1 MRWIAQVMAPLSLMI
16 VAIIAGMAE
25 ADTGQKDASRIQKR
39 SLFEWKFFDVNTI
52 NCTISSA
59 GPYADYSRTGQAGLE
74 WPKGSGKTAVFT
86 AGIWIIGRHGPT
98 DSLRTAVQYYQTE
111 FKPGPILGTF
121 NTTTNDPSVAADP
134 NDPRYRVYKINRTD
148 SLSGGNPDYDEWPGN
163 LGAPYV
169 DVNSNGV
176 WDPGLDKP
184 EFSGNQQL
192 WVVYNDVNPQAHANT
207 GVTAPMGIEV
217 QALYFGFDRPGVL
230 ENTMFV
236 KWLIINK
243 SDAEYRDIYFSM
255 WSDTDLGDANDDL
268 SGVDTTLDLAFV
280 YNGDDFDGG
289 SLGYGDRPPAD
300 GFLLLEGPIVPGEAT
315 DSAKL
320 RGVWRKGFRNLRAV
334 AYVQTDGS
342 PFTDPYLGDKRF
354 ARTAYGYLQGLNG
367 STGQPIIDPTTNRTS
382 TFVFSGDPV
391 AGIGWLPGDSNV
403 HPSDLRNMLS
413 TGPFTLAVGDSQ
425 EVVGAFLIAQGNNR
439 LSSVTELKRAACN
452 VRNFYESGFTRTSL
466 PALTHSL
473 TYNSPAGQT
482 TATVRLSEPDAIS
495 ARAFFVPANGSP
507 LDSIDLYDDG
517 SHSDGA
523 AGDGL
528 WANSWTTVPLPYG
541 VSVDL
546 RIEYVSGQTLTWRTL
561 VTRISTAGP
570 VRVGSYSVASD
581 NVNADGRV
589 NPGENI
595 RYVYSLTNGG
605 AIAFSDLRVKVEG
618 VTDSRVSVTPDE
630 EFQIPSLGAQATA
643 SLVYDE
649 NDPTSYFSF
658 TVPED
663 ITLGA
668 EFSILLEI
676 LDMSENRWEDTL
688 KFTVEP
694 YAYAPIANFAT
705 HAVGNSEGTFG
716 VLVVDYP
723 ALKDHTYEI
732 RAVDSVDAAGDVGF
746 TLIDVTDGRTLL
758 ERHPLPDD
766 SGHNVQVTDGFKVT
780 KGTALYPEEY
790 PGPRAKDWSYS
801 PSENRFI
808 TGKATS
814 EVMDTFLGGLA
825 YPRVGVYVNKGT
837 TVAGDSLKR
846 VEIIFSDQ
854 NREKAYRY
862 LTRVSASTPLYDAS
876 FTPYVLQRGSGYVY
890 QDYVE
895 VPFTAWEVDPFDK
908 DATPRQLNVAF
919 LERNDSLYSPTGA
932 YLGRGK
938 IDGQWYPTTAD
949 NGGGEVVYIFA
960 STYSDQENSF
970 YTGKNLFTDQNNLD
984 ILYVLWARLDG
995 SLPQV
1000 FREGDVFTI
1009 YPQYP
1014 PVRGG
1019 NVYSFNPVLLE
1030 VRPQGE
1036 LPSEYALYQNYPN
1049 PFNPTTT
1056 IRYELP
1062 KESRVKLEIYNILGQ
1077 KVATPVDEEKNA
1089 GRYEVRWDAARFS
1102 TGVYFYRLQA
1112 GEFREMKKLMLLR

>member
-1 MRWIAQVMAPLSLMI
+1 MTRSGLPVDRVLF
-16 VAIIAGMAE
+16 IICSTILFLTNSFAGSNRKSP
-25 ADTGQKDASRIQKR
+25 DRI
-39 SLFEWKFFDVNTI
+39 SIFEWKQLDANNI
-52 NCTISSA
+52 NCTIA
-59 GPYADYSRTGQAGLE
+59 NDGPFADYRKTGQSGLE

-86 AGIWIIGRHGPT
+86 AGLWLVGKESTT
-98 DSLRTAVQYYQTE
+98 DSIRAAVAYYTTDYQ
-111 FKPGPILGTF
+111 PGPINGVF
-121 NTTTNDPSVAADP
+121 SGDVSVAAGK
-134 NDPRYRVYKINRTD
+134 NDPRYRIYKIQKADTI
-148 SLSGGNPDYDEWPGN
+148 GGVNPDYDEWPVDQ
-163 LGAPYV
+163 GAPV
-169 DVNSNGV
+169 DFMG
-176 WDPGLDKP
+176 KP
-184 EFSGNQQL
+184 KFFGDQQL
-192 WVVYNDVNPQAHANT
+192 FTVFNDLDTLGRRSTSASRPL
-207 GVTAPMGIEV
+207 GLEV
-217 QALYFGFDRPGVL
+217 RALFWGFESIPYLQDV
-230 ENTMFV
+230 MFV
-236 KWLIINK
+236 RWEIINK
-243 SDAEYRDIYFSM
+243 SVFTYDSTYVSI
-255 WSDTDLGDANDDL
+255 WSDVDMGDANDDQT
-268 SGVDTTLDLAFV
+268 GCDTLLHMGYFYNDDDLDAT
-280 YNGDDFDGG
+280 
-289 SLGYGDRPPAD
+289 SAGYGYQPPAV
-300 GFLLLEGPIVPGEAT
+300 GFLLVQGPTSDAGSVLPMTSFIANLKNMSGGRFDDLPLGNATLPTKAFNYMRGLDAFGE
-315 DSAKL
+315 
-320 RGVWRKGFRNLRAV
+320 
-334 AYVQTDGS
+334 
-342 PFTDPYLGDKRF
+342 
-354 ARTAYGYLQGLNG
+354 
-367 STGQPIIDPTTNRTS
+367 PIIDPLTGNATR
-382 TFVFSGDPV
+382 FMFPGDPV
-391 AGIGWLPGDSNV
+391 TGLGWLPRDWNIRG
-403 HPSDLRNMLS
+403 SDKRLHVNS
-413 TGPFTLAVGDSQ
+413 GPFTFTPLDTQRVVAAVM
-425 EVVGAFLIAQGNNR
+425 VAQGGNR
-439 LSSVTELKRAACN
+439 LMSVSELRRAAYN
-452 VRNFYESGFTRTSL
+452 VRNFYESSFTLTSL
-466 PALTHSL
+466 PTVVHSV
-473 TYNSPAGQT
+473 TFAPPSGQT
-482 TATVRLSEPDAIS
+482 TATIRLEEPGAIS
-495 ARAFFVPANGSP
+495 ARAFFVNPAGSAV
-507 LDSIDLYDDG
+507 DSVDLYDDG
-517 SHSDGA
+517 SHSDEA

-528 WANSWTTVPLPYG
+528 WANSWATAPLSYG
-541 VSVDL
+541 LSVDL
-546 RIEYVSGQTLTWRTL
+546 RIQYVSGQTLTWRGL
-561 VTRISTAGP
+561 VRKLSTAGP
-570 VRVGSYSVASD
+570 VRASSYSLSSD
-581 NVNADGRV
+581 NINSDGVV

-595 RYVYSLTNGG
+595 RYVYTLTNEGS
-605 AIAFSDLRVKVEG
+605 IAFSDLTVKVEG
-618 VTDSRVSVTPDE
+618 VTDNRITVTPGE
-630 EFQIPSLGAQATA
+630 QAEVASLGAQATV

-649 NDPTSYFSF
+649 ADPKSYFSF
-658 TVPED
+658 AVPED
-663 ITLGA
+663 VLPGT

-676 LDMSENRWEDTL
+676 LDRSENRWVDTL
-688 KFTVEP
+688 NFKVDP
-694 YAYAPIANFAT
+694 YAYAPISNLST
-705 HAVGNSEGTFG
+705 HTVGNSEGTFG

-723 ALKDHTYEI
+723 SLKDHTYEI

-766 SGHNVQVTDGFKVT
+766 SGHNIQVTDGFKVT

-876 FTPYVLQRGSGYVY
+876 FTPYVLQRGGGYVY

-1062 KESRVKLEIYNILGQ
+1062 KESRVKLEIYDILGQ